1 MTWLPFQKIKFI
13 VGLFNNY
20 VTHLGKAKAKLS
32 VYDLITFGSKVVFYC
47 YRGGGGGRE
56 VDFTR

>member
-47 YRGGGGGRE
+47 YRGGGGEGG
-56 VDFTR
+56 